1 MARSIRTSHYLHENQ
16 IQADSDYVKQIYIKN
31 LAWHPPP
38 APWPIEEKITSFEKE
53 LKKKQKILENKYKK
67 INISNLTPLQTH
79 TLRQLKDNKAITIK
93 PTDKNLGP
101 TVMDTSKYVN
111 QV

>member
-1 MARSIRTSHYLHENQ
+1 MITNDISKTMLRMARSIRTSHYLHENQ

-31 LAWHPPP
+31 SAWHPPP

-67 INISNLTPLQTH
+67 
-79 TLRQLKDNKAITIK
+79 NKYQQSY
-93 PTDKNLGP
+93 
-101 TVMDTSKYVN
+101 TSPNPHLETTKG
-111 QV
+111 